1 MHCKKAE
8 FWISIRID
16 GEAIPER
23 DAEALEAHLAACAA
37 CSRTLREGEVR
48 ARALG
53 AYLGAGDTQPL
64 ARAVMG
70 RVRAR
75 DAHAGPELRLP
86 MSLDRRAPYRRI
98 AMAVAALLALGALVF
113 FGLDFVSDRPGSEVA
128 GTQEARLIFER
139 DEHRREI
146 VPSPDGSPLEKHV
159 HELRQIIL
167 SPVDD
172 EGPEGRKPFE
182 DEQRHL
188 MQTRLQKFVDH
199 TYY

>member
-37 CSRTLREGEVR
+37 CSRILGEGEIR

-53 AYLGAGDTQPL
+53 AYLGGGETQPL
-64 ARAVMG
+64 ERAVMAG
-70 RVRAR
+70 VRSREAQGWP
-75 DAHAGPELRLP
+75 DSRLP
-86 MSLDRRAPYRRI
+86 VSLERPAAPYRR
-98 AMAVAALLALGALVF
+98 AAYALAALLVVGALVF
-113 FGLDFVSDRPGSEVA
+113 FGLDLVSDPSNDMA
-128 GTQEARLIFER
+128 GIRGARLIYQR
-139 DEHRREI
+139 DDLRREI
-146 VPSPDGSPLEKHV
+146 VPSPDGSPLEKQV
-159 HELRQIIL
+159 LEMRQIIL
-167 SPVDD
+167 SPTED
-172 EGPEGRKPFE
+172 EGSWGRKPFE